1 MGSEPLR
8 LEAARMLV
16 ALAAALLGLA
26 LAAIIGYR
34 VRRGRENGTARF
46 NAIMILL
53 SAAVAS
59 GAAAFIAVARLGGAP
74 AGSLVYGFVALA
86 AGLLA
91 GLFPRAAGIPVVAAA
106 LLALGVATA
115 SMVSWLPWTEG
126 LAAARLE
133 VYTATDAGTRG
144 VLAVPVPR
152 GRATQRDVELQP
164 GPVTVV
170 FEALDIRGP
179 LSLIFG
185 PSRFR
190 VVSLRAGQDALD
202 LRDRHAALFELR
214 SGGAVSR
221 ALGLSSSSIEGEPF
235 EPLDLSTATW
245 RLGTA
250 GTIRLEAPAT
260 Y

>member
-1 MGSEPLR
+1 
-8 LEAARMLV
+8 MLV
-16 ALAAALLGLA
+16 ALAAALLGLV
-26 LAAIIGYR
+26 LAAIVGYR
-34 VRRGRENGTARF
+34 FRRGREDGTAHF

-74 AGSLVYGFVALA
+74 AGTLVYGVVSLA

-91 GLFPRAAGIPVVAAA
+91 GLFPRAAGIPIVAAA

-115 SMVSWLPWTEG
+115 SIGSWLPWAEG

-144 VLAVPVPR
+144 VLAVKVPR
-152 GRATQRDVELQP
+152 GRTTERDVELEP

-185 PSRFR
+185 PGRFR
-190 VVSLRAGQDALD
+190 VVSLRAGQDELD
-202 LRDRHAALFELR
+202 LRDRHAALFEVL
-214 SGGAVSR
+214 SGGAVAK
-221 ALGLSSSSIEGEPF
+221 ALGLSVSSIEGGPF

-245 RLGTA
+245 RLGAA
-250 GTIRLEAPAT
+250 GTIRLEAPAA